1 MYVCLFV
8 LLDIFKEE
16 RLSVRCYVSLFLHLF
31 FSFTAFGLARE
42 STIEDL
48 PHNHSSLFY
57 KPCLYV
63 CFFDSTP
70 TVSVCFFIFFFH
82 SMHSVSLEN
91 PLWKIAPL
99 IFSVCF
105 MSRFFCMFVCLN
117 WHQQKTKTVKLVCLS
132 LCLFLHLCFSFT
144 AFCLAREESTLEDL
158 PLNLFWF
165 FSKAGLYVGLFYWTS
180 SRTSSRKNQWA
191 FITKLVYFF
200 TFFLLPLHSVSL
212 KNPL

>member
-1 MYVCLFV
+1 MFVCLLVWFNTNS
-8 LLDIFKEE
+8 L
-16 RLSVRCYVSLFLHLF
+16 CLFLHLF
-31 FSFTAFGLARE
+31 FSFTAFGLTGE
-42 STIEDL
+42 SIMEDCSPNL
-48 PHNHSSLFY
+48 LCLFHE
-57 KPCLYV
+57 
-63 CFFDSTP
+63 S
-70 TVSVCFFIFFFH
+70 
-82 SMHSVSLEN
+82 
-91 PLWKIAPL
+91 
-99 IFSVCF
+99 
-105 MSRFFCMFVCLN
+105 FFCMFVCLN

-158 PLNLFWF
+158 LPNLFWF

-200 TFFLLPLHSVSL
+200 TFFLLPLHSVLL